1 MIGGWYNRLHIKI
14 VSQHIQFEPSRHPI
28 NMKKHH
34 GPVAFVSVSDL
45 IRDKSLS
52 YNENL
57 PIETSQ
63 PVVISTSFMAADSEN
78 VKDSHGDDLDC
89 FDEDCDFS
97 PPAGWRVN
105 PTNKTIINSSQT
117 ATSQFSENSS
127 LRQQP
132 LLACQLTLGGTKS
145 PRPQSLV
152 RFFLV
157 IYSQQICGSPSQNC

>member
-1 MIGGWYNRLHIKI
+1 
-14 VSQHIQFEPSRHPI
+14 
-28 NMKKHH
+28 MKKHH
-34 GPVAFVSVSDL
+34 GPVAVVSVSDL
-45 IRDKSLS
+45 IRDKSLG

-63 PVVISTSFMAADSEN
+63 PVVISTSFMGADSEN

-89 FDEDCDFS
+89 FDEDCDFT
-97 PPAGWRVN
+97 PPTGWRDN
-105 PTNKTIINSSQT
+105 PSKKTIINSGQT

-127 LRQQP
+127 LGRQP

-152 RFFLV
+152 RFFPV
-157 IYSQQICGSPSQNC
+157 ICSQQICGSPSQNC

>member
-1 MIGGWYNRLHIKI
+1 MIGWYNRLHIKI
-14 VSQHIQFEPSRHPI
+14 VSQDIQLEPARHPV

-45 IRDKSLS
+45 IRDKSLG

-63 PVVISTSFMAADSEN
+63 PVVISTSFMGADSEN

-89 FDEDCDFS
+89 FDEDCDLTP
-97 PPAGWRVN
+97 PPASWRVN

-127 LRQQP
+127 LRRQP

-152 RFFLV
+152 RFFPV
-157 IYSQQICGSPSQNC
+157 ISPQQICGSPSQNS

>member
-1 MIGGWYNRLHIKI
+1 M
-14 VSQHIQFEPSRHPI
+14 SPDIQPDPSPHHI

-63 PVVISTSFMAADSEN
+63 PVVISTSFMGAEADSEN

-89 FDEDCDFS
+89 FDEDCDYKS
-97 PPAGWRVN
+97 PPGGWRVN
-105 PTNKTIINSSQT
+105 PHNPLTLQTNKTIINSSQT

-127 LRQQP
+127 LRRQP
-132 LLACQLTLGGTKS
+132 LLACQLSLGGTKS

-152 RFFLV
+152 RFFPV
-157 IYSQQICGSPSQNC
+157 IESQQICGSPSQNC

>member
-1 MIGGWYNRLHIKI
+1 M
-14 VSQHIQFEPSRHPI
+14 SQHIQLEPSRHPI
-28 NMKKHH
+28 TMKKHH

-127 LRQQP
+127 LRRQP
-132 LLACQLTLGGTKS
+132 LLACQLSLGGTKS

-152 RFFLV
+152 RFFPV
-157 IYSQQICGSPSQNC
+157 IESQQICGSPSQNC

>member
-1 MIGGWYNRLHIKI
+1 
-14 VSQHIQFEPSRHPI
+14 
-28 NMKKHH
+28 MKKHH

-45 IRDKSLS
+45 IRDRSLG

-63 PVVISTSFMAADSEN
+63 PVVISTSFMGAGSEN
-78 VKDSHGDDLDC
+78 VKDSQGDDLDC
-89 FDEDCDFS
+89 FDEDCDYNTNTT
-97 PPAGWRVN
+97 PPAGWRGRAN

-117 ATSQFSENSS
+117 ATSHFSENSS
-127 LRQQP
+127 LRRQP

-152 RFFLV
+152 RFFPV
-157 IYSQQICGSPSQNC
+157 ISPQQICGSPSQNC

>member
-1 MIGGWYNRLHIKI
+1 M
-14 VSQHIQFEPSRHPI
+14 SQDIQLEPARHPV

-45 IRDKSLS
+45 IRDKSLG

-63 PVVISTSFMAADSEN
+63 PVVISTSFMGADSEN

-89 FDEDCDFS
+89 FDEDCDYNTPS
-97 PPAGWRVN
+97 LDAAGWRGRVN
-105 PTNKTIINSSQT
+105 PSNKTIINSGQT

-127 LRQQP
+127 LRRQP

-152 RFFLV
+152 RFFPV

>member
-1 MIGGWYNRLHIKI
+1 M
-14 VSQHIQFEPSRHPI
+14 SQHIQFEPSRHPI

-63 PVVISTSFMAADSEN
+63 PVVISTSFMGADSEN

-89 FDEDCDFS
+89 FDEDCDYS
-97 PPAGWRVN
+97 PPTGWRDN
-105 PTNKTIINSSQT
+105 PSSKTIINSNQT

-127 LRQQP
+127 LRRQP

>member
-1 MIGGWYNRLHIKI
+1 
-14 VSQHIQFEPSRHPI
+14 
-28 NMKKHH
+28 MKKHNS
-34 GPVAFVSVSDL
+34 PVAFVSVSEI
-45 IRDKSLS
+45 IRDKITRH
-52 YNENL
+52 NGNL
-57 PIETSQ
+57 HTEPSH
-63 PVVISTSFMAADSEN
+63 PFVISTSFMAPDSEN

-89 FDEDCDFS
+89 FDEDCGYRQTTD
-97 PPAGWRVN
+97 WRAN
-105 PTNKTIINSSQT
+105 PSNKTIINSSQT

-152 RFFLV
+152 RFFPV